1 MKTIGLIGGTSWEST
16 LEYYRIINET
26 VREKKGKEHS
36 ARILMHSIDFI
47 DVKNFIDKQDFQGL
61 TSFMISLAVNLEKAG
76 ADCILIC
83 ANTIHMLADE
93 VQSKI
98 DIPLIHIVDAT
109 AAVIKEKKMN
119 KVGLLGTAFTMEKE
133 FYKGRMKDKHH
144 IETIIPNE
152 DDRKFI
158 QYLIFEELFS
168 GIRNTVSKKR
178 MLSIVDDLSK
188 QGAEGIIMGCTELPL
203 IVQQEDTVI
212 PLLDTVEIHAKAA
225 VDFALA

>member
-1 MKTIGLIGGTSWEST
+1 MKTIGMIGGTSWEST

-26 VREKKGKEHS
+26 VREKKGNEHS

-47 DVKNFIDKQDFQGL
+47 DVKNFIDKEDFQGL

-76 ADCILIC
+76 ADCLLIC

-93 VQSKI
+93 VQNKI
-98 DIPLIHIVDAT
+98 SIPLIHIADAT
-109 AAVIKEKKMN
+109 ATVIKEKKIT
-119 KVGLLGTAFTMEKE
+119 KIGLLGTNFTMEKE

-152 DDRKFI
+152 EDRNFI
-158 QYLIFEELFS
+158 QHLIFDELFS
-168 GIRNTVSKKR
+168 GIKNPASKQH
-178 MLSIVDDLSK
+178 LLNIIDDLSK

-203 IVQQEDTVI
+203 IVQQEDTLI
-212 PLLDTVEIHAKAA
+212 PLFDTVEIHAKAA